1 MRAVRK
7 FGPNSRLKLLGCEGN
22 AVGGM
27 HFSQVVARCSAVRLR
42 RSRQYRPLRNNEYLL
57 RIRVLDFAPGRIA
70 AHIDISAVGI
80 VGIKDQARPTW
91 NRLGGWELRL
101 YGRTSRR
108 RAFGFRWGIS
118 ARSLR

>member
-1 MRAVRK
+1 MRK

-27 HFSQVVARCSAVRLR
+27 HFSAKLWHAAQRFAFTGRDK
-42 RSRQYRPLRNNEYLL
+42 YRPLRNDEYLL
-57 RIRVLDFAPGRIA
+57 RIRIFDFAPGRIA

-80 VGIKDQARPTW
+80 VGIKDQTWPTR